1 MSNEL
6 SIFDGIEKDMD
17 TMFNHLFAPMDLS
30 AVFPSLPVFNE
41 LTLPLNVYT
50 TKKGDKVIELSV
62 CGKTKD
68 SITVTYDYG
77 EHGYAQLEIQ
87 VADNKDV
94 SEHDSEE
101 DKTDE
106 NAVDK
111 YEVHK
116 LKKSIQNFQLLI
128 EPKYDMEKIYSKVEN
143 GLLTITIPQKEVIE
157 PKKIGVE
164 IH

>member
-6 SIFDGIEKDMD
+6 SIFSEVEENMD
-17 TMFNHLFAPMDLS
+17 TMFKHLFAPMDLS
-30 AVFPSLPVFNE
+30 AVFPSLPVFSE

-62 CGKTKD
+62 CGKTKK
-68 SITVTYDYG
+68 SINISYDYG

-87 VADNKDV
+87 VTDNKNV
-94 SEHDSEE
+94 AEPDS
-101 DKTDE
+101 DKNKTDE

-116 LKKSIQNFQLLI
+116 LKKSMQNFQLLI
-128 EPKYDMEKIYSKVEN
+128 EPKYDMKKIYSKVEN
-143 GLLTITIPQKEVIE
+143 GLLTITIPQKEVVE
-157 PKKIGVE
+157 PKKFEVE

>member
-6 SIFDGIEKDMD
+6 SIFNDIEKDMD

-30 AVFPSLPVFNE
+30 AVFPNLPMFNE

-68 SITVTYDYG
+68 SVTVTYDYG

-116 LKKSIQNFQLLI
+116 LKKSIQNFRLLI

>member
-41 LTLPLNVYT
+41 LTLPLNVYV
-50 TKKGDKVIELSV
+50 TKKGNKVIELSV

-116 LKKSIQNFQLLI
+116 LKKSIQNFRLLI

>member
-6 SIFDGIEKDMD
+6 SIFDSVERNMD
-17 TMFNHLFAPMDLS
+17 TMFKHLFAPMDLS

-62 CGKTKD
+62 CGKTKE
-68 SITVTYDYG
+68 SISISYDYG

-87 VADNKDV
+87 IADNKNVAEDDC
-94 SEHDSEE
+94 EK
-101 DKTDE
+101 DKTAE

-116 LKKSIQNFQLLI
+116 LKKSMQNFQLLI

-143 GLLTITIPQKEVIE
+143 GLLTITIPQKEVVE
-157 PKKIGVE
+157 PKKIEVE

>member
-6 SIFDGIEKDMD
+6 SIFEEAEKNMD
-17 TMFNHLFAPMDLS
+17 LAFKRLFAPMDLS
-30 AVFPSLPVFNE
+30 AVFPSLPLFNE

-62 CGKTKD
+62 CGKTKEAI
-68 SITVTYDYG
+68 SVTYNYG

-87 VADNKDV
+87 VADNKNMAEYDR
-94 SEHDSEE
+94 EKN
-101 DKTDE
+101 KTGE
-106 NAVDK
+106 NAVEK

-116 LKKSIQNFQLLI
+116 LKKSMQNFQLLI

-143 GLLTITIPQKEVIE
+143 GLLTITIPLKEVVE
-157 PKKIGVE
+157 QKKTEVE